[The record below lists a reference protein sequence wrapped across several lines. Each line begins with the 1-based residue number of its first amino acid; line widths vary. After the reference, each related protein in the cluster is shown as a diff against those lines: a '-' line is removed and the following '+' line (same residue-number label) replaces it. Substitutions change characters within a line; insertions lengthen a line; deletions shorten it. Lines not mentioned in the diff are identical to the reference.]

1 MTEAVWQMIFE
12 GIWET
17 LYMTILSTVIAYIVG
32 LPLGIL
38 LSVTGK
44 GGILRNRAVNG
55 ILGALVN
62 ILRSVPFL
70 ILLVVLIPFTRLLV
84 GTSLGTTATIVPLTI
99 GSIPIVA
106 RMVESSLQEVPPGII
121 EAAES
126 MGASPLEIIV
136 RFMLP
141 EAVPSLLLGSAI
153 NLATIL
159 GYSAMAGFVGG
170 GGLGDIAIQYGFYRY
185 QSDIL
190 FVSVAI
196 LIIIVQIF
204 QEAGTRLSNYKRHA

>member
-1 MTEAVWQMIFE
+1 MIFE

-55 ILGALVN
+55 ILGAVVN

>member
-55 ILGALVN
+55 ILGAVVN

-106 RMVESSLQEVPPGII
+106 RMVESSLQEVPTGII

-153 NLATIL
+153 NLASIL

>member
-55 ILGALVN
+55 ILGAVVN

-106 RMVESSLQEVPPGII
+106 RMVESSLQEVPSGII

>member
-55 ILGALVN
+55 ILGAIVN

-70 ILLVVLIPFTRLLV
+70 ILLVVLIPVTRFLV

-106 RMVESSLQEVPPGII
+106 RMVESSLQEIPPGII

-126 MGASPLEIIV
+126 MGASPFEIIV

>member
-55 ILGALVN
+55 ILGAVVN

-84 GTSLGTTATIVPLTI
+84 GTSLGTTATLVPLTI

>member
-1 MTEAVWQMIFE
+1 MTEAVCQMIFE

-55 ILGALVN
+55 ILGAVVN

-106 RMVESSLQEVPPGII
+106 RMVESSLQEVPHGII

>member
-38 LSVTGK
+38 LSITGK

-55 ILGALVN
+55 ILGAVVN

-106 RMVESSLQEVPPGII
+106 RMVESSLQEVPHGII

>member
-17 LYMTILSTVIAYIVG
+17 LYMTILSTIIAYIVG

-55 ILGALVN
+55 ILGAVVN

>member
-55 ILGALVN
+55 ILGAVVN

-70 ILLVVLIPFTRLLV
+70 ILLVVLIPFTRLLI

>member
-1 MTEAVWQMIFE
+1 MIFE

-55 ILGALVN
+55 ILGAVVN

-106 RMVESSLQEVPPGII
+106 RMVESSLQEVPHGII

>member
-55 ILGALVN
+55 ILGAVVN

-159 GYSAMAGFVGG
+159 GYSAIAGFVGG

>member
-1 MTEAVWQMIFE
+1 MTEAVWHMIFE

-17 LYMTILSTVIAYIVG
+17 LYMTILSTVIAYVFG

-55 ILGALVN
+55 ILGAIVN

-70 ILLVVLIPFTRLLV
+70 ILLVVLIPFTRLVV

-106 RMVESSLQEVPPGII
+106 RMVESSLQEIPPGII

-126 MGASPLEIIV
+126 MGASPLEIIT

>member
-190 FVSVAI
+190 FVSVTI

>member
-55 ILGALVN
+55 ILGAVVN
-62 ILRSVPFL
+62 ILRSIPFL

-99 GSIPIVA
+99 GSLPIVA

>member
-55 ILGALVN
+55 ILGAVVN

-84 GTSLGTTATIVPLTI
+84 VTSLGTTATIVPLTI

-126 MGASPLEIIV
+126 MGASPLDIIV

>member
-38 LSVTGK
+38 LSVTGR
-44 GGILRNRAVNG
+44 GGILRNRAVNS
-55 ILGALVN
+55 ILGAVVN

>member
-55 ILGALVN
+55 ILGAVVN

-106 RMVESSLQEVPPGII
+106 RMVESSLQEVPHGII

-141 EAVPSLLLGSAI
+141 EAVPSLLLGSVI

>member
-1 MTEAVWQMIFE
+1 MTPQIWSMILE

-17 LYMTILSTVIAYIVG
+17 LYMTLVSTVIAYLFG

-38 LSVTGK
+38 LTVTGK
-44 GGILRNRAVNG
+44 NGIMKNRGVNG
-55 ILGALVN
+55 VIGWMVN
-62 ILRSVPFL
+62 ILRSIPFL
-70 ILLVVLIPFTRLLV
+70 ILLVVLMPFTRLLI
-84 GTSLGTTATIVPLTI
+84 GTTLGTTATIVPLTI

-121 EAAES
+121 EAAKS
-126 MGASPLEIIV
+126 MGASRLEIV
-136 RFMLP
+136 WRFMLP
-141 EAVPSLLLGSAI
+141 EAVPSLLLGTAI

-185 QSDIL
+185 QTEIL
-190 FVSVAI
+190 FVSVGI
-196 LIIIVQIF
+196 LIIIVQVF
-204 QEAGTRLSNYKRHA
+204 QEAGTRLSNFKRHA